1 MVSGHKFQERK
12 VRKMKKV
19 KQSSVPVLKQK
30 KVWTPYLLILPAV
43 ILIAGV
49 MLYPLCKTFYL
60 AFQNYNP
67 AMPFA
72 NGFAG
77 FDNFIKIFTTDE
89 FYSSLW
95 VSLKWVA
102 ALVLLQLVFGMVVA
116 LILNQNFRGRGFF
129 RALVFV
135 PWAMS
140 GVLTAVLFS
149 LIYNQNYGVLNDLL
163 MKIGILSEPAA
174 WLGNQHLVLGS
185 VIVAELWRGIP
196 FFAISL
202 LAAMQGL
209 PQDVYE
215 AARVDGA
222 TKWQSFRFVTLPLL
236 KDTIVLTT
244 LLRTIW
250 EFNSVDL
257 IFSLTNG
264 GPVGKTT
271 TLSVL
276 IANQA
281 LTTNNYG
288 YGSAIS
294 VVSFFILAIVAVVY
308 MKASGFG
315 KGSDS

>member
-1 MVSGHKFQERK
+1 MRE
-12 VRKMKKV
+12 MKKV
-19 KQSSVPVLKQK
+19 KQSTVPAVKQK
-30 KVWTPYLLILPAV
+30 IVWTPYLLILPAV
-43 ILIAGV
+43 LLIAGV

-60 AFQNYNP
+60 AFQHYNP

-77 FDNFIKIFTTDE
+77 LENFIKIFTTEE

-102 ALVLLQLVFGMVVA
+102 ALVLLQLVFGMIVA
-116 LILNQNFRGRGFF
+116 LILNQNFKGRGFF

-163 MKIGILSEPAA
+163 MKIGLISEPVA

-215 AARVDGA
+215 AAKVDGA

-294 VVSFFILAIVAVVY
+294 VVSFFILAIVAIIY
-308 MKASGFG
+308 MKVSGFG

>member
-1 MVSGHKFQERK
+1 MEKFQK
-12 VRKMKKV
+12 SAKGKIKV
-19 KQSSVPVLKQK
+19 KTRWAPYVLISPV
-30 KVWTPYLLILPAV
+30 VLLITC
-43 ILIAGV
+43 V
-49 MLYPLCKTFYL
+49 MLYPLGKTFYL

-67 AMPFA
+67 TMPFA
-72 NGFAG
+72 NGFCG
-77 FDNFIKIFTTDE
+77 FDNFVKIFTTEE
-89 FYSSLW
+89 FYSALA

-102 ALVLLQLVFGMVVA
+102 AEVILQLIFGMIVA
-116 LILNQNFRGRGFF
+116 LILNQNFRGRGFW
-129 RALVFV
+129 RALVFT

-140 GVLTAVLFS
+140 GVLTAVLFG
-149 LIYNQNYGVLNDLL
+149 LIFNQNYGVLNDILQKMGL
-163 MKIGILSEPAA
+163 IHGKIA
-174 WLGNQHLVLGS
+174 WLANTKLVLGS
-185 VIVAELWRGIP
+185 VAVAELWRGIP

-215 AARVDGA
+215 AAKVDGA
-222 TKWQSFRFVTLPLL
+222 NRAQTFVHITLPLL

-257 IFSLTNG
+257 IYSLTGG

-271 TLSVL
+271 TLSML

-294 VVSFFILAIVAVVY
+294 VVSFFILAIIAVIY